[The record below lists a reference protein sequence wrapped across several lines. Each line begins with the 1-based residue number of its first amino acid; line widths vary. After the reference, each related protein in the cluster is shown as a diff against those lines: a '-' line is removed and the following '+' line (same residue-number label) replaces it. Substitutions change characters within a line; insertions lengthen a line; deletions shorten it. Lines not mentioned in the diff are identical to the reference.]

1 MAVLHEGKVVESGAA
16 VDVFGHPR
24 EPYTRKLLGA
34 VPRLD
39 DARPRAEVP
48 PGEPVLKV
56 RGLTKTF
63 PLLKGGVFK
72 RRVGSV
78 YAVDGVDL
86 DIRRGETLASRGPAE
101 SDRAARGVPVPGALP
116 AVRRTRGRR
125 AQAVRP

>member
-1 MAVLHEGKVVESGAA
+1 M
-16 VDVFGHPR
+16 
-24 EPYTRKLLGA
+24 
-34 VPRLD
+34 
-39 DARPRAEVP
+39 
-48 PGEPVLKV
+48 LKV

-72 RRVGSV
+72 RRVSSV

-86 DIRRGETLASRGPAE
+86 DIRRGKTLASRGPAE
-101 SDRAARGVPVPGALP
+101 PDRAARGVPVPGALP